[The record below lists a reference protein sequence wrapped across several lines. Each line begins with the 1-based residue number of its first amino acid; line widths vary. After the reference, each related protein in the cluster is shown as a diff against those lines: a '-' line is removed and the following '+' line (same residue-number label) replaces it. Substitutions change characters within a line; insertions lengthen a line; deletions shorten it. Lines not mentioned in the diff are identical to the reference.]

1 LALPGKDDWARY
13 RRGGKLSV
21 WLPLVVGLVL
31 FAAGLRQS
39 VAALDI
45 YLAIS
50 RTLSAGDISAR
61 PSENP
66 VADGLKVEAAPRWAE
81 AQDLFHLAWAKNR
94 LLATRGPSEA
104 SATLLASATRDAER
118 TVAGAPGYSPGWL
131 MLADLRREAGAPAK
145 EVAQLLQ
152 ISILT
157 APFDPYRVL
166 GRLNI
171 GFSIYPSLDGEGRDL
186 LASQVQMAWRSVP
199 EDLVKFTLT
208 PDHPNRLFLIRL
220 ALAPDPSV
228 LAAFEKL
235 LARMR

>member
-1 LALPGKDDWARY
+1 LSVLSDNGGWARD
-13 RRGGKLSV
+13 RRIEFSV
-21 WLPLVVGLVL
+21 WLPLIVGLAL

-45 YLAIS
+45 YLATS
-50 RTLSAGDISAR
+50 RTLSAGDT

-66 VADGLKVEAAPRWAE
+66 VADDLKIETAPRWAE

-94 LLATRGPSEA
+94 LLSRREPSEA
-104 SATLLASATRDAER
+104 SVALLASATHDAER
-118 TVAGAPGYSPGWL
+118 IVAGAPGYSPGWL
-131 MLADLRREAGAPAK
+131 VLADLRREAGAPAK
-145 EVAQLLQ
+145 EVAKLLK

-157 APFDPYRVL
+157 APYDPYRVL

-171 GFSIYPSLDGEGRDL
+171 GFSIYPSLDDEGRDL
-186 LASQVQMAWRSVP
+186 LASQIQMAWRHTP
-199 EDLVKFTLT
+199 EDLVKFVLT
-208 PDHPNRLFLIRL
+208 PDRTNRLFLVRL
-220 ALAPDPSV
+220 ALAPDPPA

>member
-1 LALPGKDDWARY
+1 MRQSDR
-13 RRGGKLSV
+13 RRGRLGA
-21 WLPLVVGLVL
+21 WLILVVALVL
-31 FAAGLRQS
+31 FGAGFRQS

-50 RTLSAGDISAR
+50 RTLSAGDPPPS
-61 PSENP
+61 SENAA
-66 VADGLKVEAAPRWAE
+66 ADNLKIEAAPRWTE

-94 LLATRGPSEA
+94 LLSAREPSEA
-104 SATLLASATRDAER
+104 SAALLASATRDAER
-118 TVAGAPGYSPGWL
+118 AIAGAPGYSPGWL

-145 EVAQLLQ
+145 EVAQLLK

-171 GFSIYPSLDGEGRDL
+171 GFSVYPSLDDEGRDL
-186 LASQVQMAWRSVP
+186 LASQVRMAWRSVP
-199 EDLVKFTLT
+199 EDLVKFAHA
-208 PDHPNRLFLIRL
+208 PNRANRLFLIRL
-220 ALAPDPSV
+220 ALAPDPPA
-228 LAAFEKL
+228 LAAFEVL

>member
-1 LALPGKDDWARY
+1 LPG
-13 RRGGKLSV
+13 GGGPMRHSDRHRERLGA
-21 WLPLVVGLVL
+21 WLILVVGLAL
-31 FAAGLRQS
+31 FGAGFRQS

-50 RTLSAGDISAR
+50 RTLSAGDPLP
-61 PSENP
+61 PSENAA
-66 VADGLKVEAAPRWAE
+66 ADDLTIEAAPRWAE

-145 EVAQLLQ
+145 EVAQLLK

-171 GFSIYPSLDGEGRDL
+171 GFSIYPSLDDEGRDL
-186 LASQVQMAWRSVP
+186 LASQIQMAWRSVP
-199 EDLVKFTLT
+199 EDLVKFALT
-208 PDHPNRLFLIRL
+208 PDHANRLFLIRL

>member
-1 LALPGKDDWARY
+1 MRRSDR
-13 RRGGKLSV
+13 RRGRLGA
-21 WLPLVVGLVL
+21 WLILVVGLVL
-31 FAAGLRQS
+31 FCAGFRQS

-50 RTLSAGDISAR
+50 RTLSAGDPLP
-61 PSENP
+61 PSENAA
-66 VADGLKVEAAPRWAE
+66 ADDLTIEAAPRWAE

-104 SATLLASATRDAER
+104 GTTLLASATRDAER

-145 EVAQLLQ
+145 KVAQLLK

-171 GFSIYPSLDGEGRDL
+171 GFSVYPSLDDEGRDL
-186 LASQVQMAWRSVP
+186 LASQIQMAWRSVP
-199 EDLVKFTLT
+199 EDLVKFALT
-208 PDHPNRLFLIRL
+208 PDHANRLFLIRL

>member
-1 LALPGKDDWARY
+1 LPGNGDRV
-13 RRGGKLSV
+13 RHRGRKLSV
-21 WLPLVVGLVL
+21 WLPLVAGLAL

-39 VAALDI
+39 VAALEI
-45 YLAIS
+45 YLATS
-50 RTLSAGDISAR
+50 RTLSVGDALAS

-66 VADGLKVEAAPRWAE
+66 VTDDLKIEAAPRWAE

-94 LLATRGPSEA
+94 LLSAREPSEA
-104 SATLLASATRDAER
+104 SAALLASATHDAER
-118 TVAGAPGYSPGWL
+118 AVAGAPGYSPGWL

-145 EVAQLLQ
+145 EVAQLLK

-171 GFSIYPSLDGEGRDL
+171 GFSVYPSLDDEGRDL
-186 LASQVQMAWRSVP
+186 LASQIQMAWRSVP
-199 EDLVKFTLT
+199 EDLVKFALT
-208 PDHPNRLFLIRL
+208 PDHANRLFLIRL